1 MQDRVATIC
10 ASNVMIF
17 PALLV
22 ILVQTVNIWVVL
34 LYGTVIQRKVV
45 LFSDAI
51 LIASTFNL
59 REVKVYLSMYLVFSV
74 CQCVLFLASFQ
85 SVLIY
90 IA

>member
-1 MQDRVATIC
+1 M
-10 ASNVMIF
+10 
-17 PALLV
+17 
-22 ILVQTVNIWVVL
+22 
-34 LYGTVIQRKVV
+34 

>member
-17 PALLV
+17 PSLLV

-45 LFSDAI
+45 LFSGAI

-59 REVKVYLSMYLVFSV
+59 FWLELT
-74 CQCVLFLASFQ
+74 
-85 SVLIY
+85 
-90 IA
+90 